1 MNETFANSQSQALSY
16 LEKAESYKKLGL
28 KAQVQH
34 ELEQAKRIDPY
45 VIYEARYKALI
56 EDSTSEPQVNQV
68 LKTALRIGAGML
80 FVNALISAGFL
91 ILILISGDTT
101 GLSGGDF
108 AAPIVNVV
116 IGVNLWRTKA
126 QWQRYTV
133 WWALIGLVIF
143 GLGSLA
149 SGDYFSLISQ
159 LGFSGSLI
167 LLLAGTP
174 TKVRTTVA
182 VVIYL
187 ISYVGLLCLIFTLS
201 FLGAFSGTG

>member
-1 MNETFANSQSQALSY
+1 MNETFASSQSQALSY
-16 LEKAESYKKLGL
+16 LEKAEGYKKLGL
-28 KAQVQH
+28 KAQVQY

-45 VIYEARYKALI
+45 IIHEARYKALM
-56 EDSTSEPQVNQV
+56 EEGTSEPRANQA
-68 LKTALRIGAGML
+68 LKTPLRIGAGML
-80 FVNALISAGFL
+80 FVNALISGVFL

-116 IGVNLWRTKA
+116 IGVNLWQVKE

-143 GLGSLA
+143 GGGALVT
-149 SGDYFSLISQ
+149 GDYFSLISQ

-167 LLLAGTP
+167 LLLAGRP
-174 TKVRTTVA
+174 TNVRTTAA

-187 ISYVGLLCLIFTLS
+187 VGYIGLLCLIFALS
-201 FLGAFSGTG
+201 FLGAFAGTG